1 MKHKQEEVIKE
12 KAKYDKLKVAIEE
25 KQRKLKKVHLKPLS
39 STISRLSWPSEA
51 NPKSIYP
58 PIIPKNTNN
67 TSRRK
72 RKLSIITL
80 LPVKC

>member
-39 STISRLSWPSEA
+39 STISRLS
-51 NPKSIYP
+51 
-58 PIIPKNTNN
+58 
-67 TSRRK
+67 
-72 RKLSIITL
+72 
-80 LPVKC
+80 